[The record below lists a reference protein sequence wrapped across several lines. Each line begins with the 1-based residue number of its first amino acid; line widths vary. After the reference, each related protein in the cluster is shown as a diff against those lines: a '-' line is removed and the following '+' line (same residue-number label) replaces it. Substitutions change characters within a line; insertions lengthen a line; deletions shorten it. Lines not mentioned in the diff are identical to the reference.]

1 MSTPLFTPALRAD
14 GGPQTAVGGAE
25 QELEV
30 ERASASPRGKKDAP
44 AAAPSQ
50 PVGTIEGAVSGP
62 LAELQSWFSEVMRH
76 PVSAAAGIEAA
87 APLQAA
93 LGAERAE
100 QIVQPSRR
108 LSATQRMQIYNHAYH
123 SRLVGCVKQDFE
135 VLGHALG
142 AQRFD
147 EVCGAYVRAHPST
160 SPNLNVYAEGFGA
173 FVATQQGL
181 GVDAGFL
188 ADLARLE
195 WSMIEV
201 MHAPAAPAMDMTA
214 LQSAPPERW
223 ANLRLFQSPSLRFER
238 FDYPVNAYL
247 QAVFT
252 DKDPEIP
259 TAQASA
265 TAIYRQDWRIWR
277 MDFTATT
284 ASVLQALLD
293 GQPLGD
299 ALSVLAQPG
308 VQPDG
313 ADVMKWFQEW
323 LSSGFFSGYEI

>member
-1 MSTPLFTPALRAD
+1 MSTPAFTPALRAD

-30 ERASASPRGKKDAP
+30 ERASASPRGHADAP
-44 AAAPSQ
+44 AVAPSQ
-50 PVGTIEGAVSGP
+50 PVGTIGGAVSGP
-62 LAELQSWFSEVMRH
+62 LAGLQNWFSEVMRH
-76 PVSAAAGIEAA
+76 PESAQAGIQAA
-87 APLQAA
+87 APLQAT

-108 LSATQRMQIYNHAYH
+108 LSATQRMQIYHHAYH
-123 SRLVGCVKQDFE
+123 SRLAGCVKQDFE

-147 EVCGAYVRAHPST
+147 EACHAYVRAHPST
-160 SPNLNVYAEGFGA
+160 SPNLNTYAKDFGA
-173 FVATQQGL
+173 FVATQEGL

-201 MHAPAAPAMDMTA
+201 MHAPAAEPMDMSR
-214 LQSAPPERW
+214 LQNAAPERW
-223 ANLRLFQSPSLRFER
+223 ADLRLHQSPSLRFEH
-238 FDYPVNAYL
+238 FDYPVNSYL

-252 DKDPEIP
+252 DQNPEVP
-259 TAQASA
+259 AAQSSA

-284 ASVLQALLD
+284 ACVLQALLD
-293 GQPLGD
+293 GQTLGA
-299 ALSVLAQPG
+299 ALGALEQPG
-308 VQPDG
+308 MTSDG

-323 LSSGFFSGYEI
+323 LSSGFFSDYEI